1 MRRSLLSKPSRART
15 IARSCPATTLPI
27 SWCITTSLE
36 GGRKR
41 ALPLDKEHAVSVNLR
56 IPGPTPCP
64 DDVLQAMSRQMIN
77 HRGPEFAD
85 IIGRITESLQHLFDT
100 KNDVLTLTSA
110 GTGAIEAA
118 VVNTLSPGDRVL
130 CVSIGVFGDRFA
142 DIGATYGVD
151 VEKLAFEQGTAADP
165 QEVADA
171 LKKDSSFKAVMVT
184 HNETSTGVTND
195 LEAIANAI
203 RSVRPDIL
211 ILVDAISSL
220 GSVPLPIDA
229 WDLDVVF
236 TGSQKG
242 WMVPPGM
249 AMVSVSKRGWDAVEA
264 AKIPRY
270 YFDYKKAKS
279 YLEKG
284 QTPWTPAVSVYFAM
298 DVALGKLEAEGL
310 ANIHAR
316 HARIGQMT
324 RDGVKALGLKLL
336 ADERVAS
343 NTVTAVR
350 VPDGVDGAA
359 LNKMMRT
366 EYNTV
371 LAGGQG
377 PLTGKIFR
385 IGHLGLVSEGD
396 IQACLDALKLALP
409 RVGFS
414 PEKVAAR

>member
-1 MRRSLLSKPSRART
+1 MT
-15 IARSCPATTLPI
+15 
-27 SWCITTSLE
+27 
-36 GGRKR
+36 
-41 ALPLDKEHAVSVNLR
+41 VNLR

-77 HRGPEFAD
+77 HRGPEFAG
-85 IIGRITESLQHLFDT
+85 IMERITSGLQTMFET

-110 GTGAIEAA
+110 GTGALEAA
-118 VVNTLSPGDRVL
+118 VVNTLSPGDRALV
-130 CVSIGVFGDRFA
+130 VSIGVFGDRFA
-142 DIGATYGVD
+142 DIATTYGVD
-151 VEKLAFEQGTAADP
+151 VQKLSFDLGTAANPD
-165 QEVADA
+165 EVAEA
-171 LKKDSSFKAVMVT
+171 LRKDPSFKAVMVT

-203 RSVRPDIL
+203 RGVRPDIL

-249 AMVSVSKRGWDAVEA
+249 AMVAVSKRAWAAANEA
-264 AKIPRY
+264 RIPRY
-270 YFDYKKAKS
+270 YFDYKKAKG

-298 DVALGKLEAEGL
+298 DVAIKKLLDEGL
-310 ANIHAR
+310 ANIHTR
-316 HARIGQMT
+316 HARLGKFT
-324 RDGVKALGLKLL
+324 RDGVRALGLKLL
-336 ADERVAS
+336 ADESVAS
-343 NTVTAVR
+343 NTVTSVW
-350 VPDGVDGAA
+350 VPDGVDGPA

-377 PLTGKIFR
+377 SLTGKIFR
-385 IGHLGLVSEGD
+385 IGHLGLVTEAD
-396 IQACLDALKLALP
+396 LQACLDALKLALP
-409 RVGFS
+409 RVGFGA
-414 PEKVAAR
+414 PVAAAR

>member
-1 MRRSLLSKPSRART
+1 
-15 IARSCPATTLPI
+15 
-27 SWCITTSLE
+27 
-36 GGRKR
+36 
-41 ALPLDKEHAVSVNLR
+41 
-56 IPGPTPCP
+56 
-64 DDVLQAMSRQMIN
+64 MSRQMIN
-77 HRGPEFAD
+77 HRGPEFAE
-85 IIGRITESLQHLFDT
+85 IIARITEGLQVLFQT
-100 KNDVLTLTSA
+100 RNDVLTLTSA

-118 VVNTLSPGDRVL
+118 VVNTLSPGDRAL

-151 VEKLAFEQGTAADP
+151 VQKLSFQQGTAADP
-165 QEVADA
+165 EQVAEA
-171 LKKDSSFKAVMVT
+171 LRKDGSYKAIMLT

-195 LEAIANAI
+195 LGALAKAI
-203 RSVRPDIL
+203 RDARPDIL

-220 GSVPLPIDA
+220 GSVPLPIDR

-249 AMVSVSKRGWDAVEA
+249 AMVSVSKRAWDAIEQA
-264 AKIPRY
+264 RIPRY
-270 YFDYKKAKS
+270 YFDYKKAKN

-298 DVALGKLEAEGL
+298 DVALKSLLAEGL
-310 ANIHAR
+310 EQIHAR
-316 HARIGQMT
+316 HAHLGQFT

-343 NTVTAVR
+343 NTVTAVV
-350 VPDGVDGAA
+350 VPDGVEGAA

-377 PLTGKIFR
+377 ELTGKIFR
-385 IGHLGLVSEGD
+385 IGHLGLVTEAD
-396 IQACLDALKLALP
+396 IQSCLDALKQALP

-414 PEKVAAR
+414 PVAATA

>member
-1 MRRSLLSKPSRART
+1 M
-15 IARSCPATTLPI
+15 
-27 SWCITTSLE
+27 
-36 GGRKR
+36 
-41 ALPLDKEHAVSVNLR
+41 SVNLR

-85 IIGRITESLQHLFDT
+85 LIARITEALKRLFVT
-100 KNDVLTLTSA
+100 EHDVLTLTAA
-110 GTGAIEAA
+110 GTGALEAA
-118 VVNTLSPGDRVL
+118 VVNTLSPGDRAL

-142 DIGATYGVD
+142 DIGKTYGVD
-151 VEKLAFEQGTAADP
+151 VEKLSYEMGSAADP
-165 QEVADA
+165 DAVADA
-171 LKKDSSFKAVMVT
+171 LRKDASFKAVMVT
-184 HNETSTGVTND
+184 HNETSSGVTND
-195 LEAIANAI
+195 LEAIARAI
-203 RSVRPDIL
+203 RGVRPDIL

-249 AMVSVSKRGWDAVEA
+249 AMVSVSPRGWAACET

-279 YLEKG
+279 YLDKG
-284 QTPWTPAVSVYFAM
+284 QTPWTPAVSVYYAM

-316 HARIGQMT
+316 HARIGRLT
-324 RDGVKALGLKLL
+324 RDGVQALGLRLL

-350 VPDGVDGAA
+350 VPEAVDQPA
-359 LNKMMRT
+359 LSKMLRT
-366 EYNTV
+366 EYDTV
-371 LAGGQG
+371 IAGGQG
-377 PLTGKIFR
+377 ALTGKIIR
-385 IGHLGLVSEGD
+385 IGHLGLVSEAD
-396 IQACLDALKLALP
+396 IRACLDALRLALP
-409 RVGFS
+409 RLGFA
-414 PEKVAAR
+414 PTGAAAARA

>member
-1 MRRSLLSKPSRART
+1 M
-15 IARSCPATTLPI
+15 
-27 SWCITTSLE
+27 
-36 GGRKR
+36 
-41 ALPLDKEHAVSVNLR
+41 SVNLR

-77 HRGPEFAD
+77 HRGPEFAAL
-85 IIGRITESLQHLFDT
+85 IERITASLKRFFVTQH
-100 KNDVLTLTSA
+100 DVLTLTSA

-118 VVNTLSPGDRVL
+118 VVNTLSPGDRAL

-142 DIGATYGVD
+142 DIAQTYGVD
-151 VEKLAFEQGTAADP
+151 VEKLSFEQGTAADP
-165 QEVADA
+165 ERVAEA
-171 LKKDSSFKAVMVT
+171 LRRESSYAAVMVT

-195 LEAIANAI
+195 LGAIARAI
-203 RSVRPDIL
+203 REVRPDIV

-220 GSVPLPIDA
+220 GSVPLPVDE

-249 AMVSVSKRGWDAVEA
+249 AMVSVSPRGWAAVEKA
-264 AKIPRY
+264 RIPRY

-298 DVALGKLEAEGL
+298 DVALRKLEAEGL
-310 ANIHAR
+310 DAIHAR
-316 HARIGQMT
+316 HAQLGQFT
-324 RDGVKALGLKLL
+324 RDGVKALGLQILP
-336 ADERVAS
+336 ADERYAS

-350 VPDGVDGAA
+350 VPDGVDGSV
-359 LNKMMRT
+359 LNKLMRT

-377 PLTGKIFR
+377 ALTGKIFR
-385 IGHLGLVSEGD
+385 IGHMGLVEQTD
-396 IQACLDALKLALP
+396 LQACIDALKVALP
-409 RVGFS
+409 RVGFQ
-414 PEKVAAR
+414 PVAAVR

>member
-1 MRRSLLSKPSRART
+1 M
-15 IARSCPATTLPI
+15 
-27 SWCITTSLE
+27 
-36 GGRKR
+36 
-41 ALPLDKEHAVSVNLR
+41 SVNLR

-77 HRGPEFAD
+77 HRGPEFAE
-85 IIGRITESLQHLFDT
+85 IIERITASLQHLFET

-118 VVNTLSPGDRVL
+118 VVNTLSPGDRGLV
-130 CVSIGVFGDRFA
+130 VSIGVFGDRFA
-142 DIGATYGVD
+142 DIARTYGVD
-151 VEKLAFEQGTAADP
+151 VEKLSFEEGTAADP
-165 QEVADA
+165 QAVADA
-171 LKKDSSFKAVMVT
+171 LKKDASYKAVMVT

-195 LEAIANAI
+195 LEAIAKVI
-203 RSVRPDIL
+203 RTARPEIL

-249 AMVSVSKRGWDAVEA
+249 AMVSVSRRAWDAIETA
-264 AKIPRY
+264 TIPRY

-279 YLEKG
+279 YLEKS
-284 QTPWTPAVSVYFAM
+284 QTPWTPAISVYFAM
-298 DVALGKLEAEGL
+298 DVALRKLEAEGL
-310 ANIHAR
+310 SAIHAR
-316 HARIGQMT
+316 HEKLGRFT
-324 RDGVKALGLKLL
+324 RENVKALGLKLL

-350 VPDGVDGAA
+350 VPDGIDGSA
-359 LNKMMRT
+359 LTKMMRT

-385 IGHLGLVSEGD
+385 IGHLGLVSEAD
-396 IQACLDALKLALP
+396 LRACFDALKLALP

-414 PEKVAAR
+414 PSGVGATA

>member
-1 MRRSLLSKPSRART
+1 
-15 IARSCPATTLPI
+15 
-27 SWCITTSLE
+27 
-36 GGRKR
+36 
-41 ALPLDKEHAVSVNLR
+41 
-56 IPGPTPCP
+56 
-64 DDVLQAMSRQMIN
+64 MSRQMIN
-77 HRGPEFAD
+77 HRGPEFRE
-85 IIGRITESLQHLFDT
+85 ILGRITSGLQEMFET

-110 GTGAIEAA
+110 GTGALESA

-142 DIGATYGVD
+142 DIGTTYGAS
-151 VEKLAFEQGTAADP
+151 VEKLSFPQGTAADP
-165 QEVADA
+165 AAVADA
-171 LKKDSSFKAVMVT
+171 LKKDASFKAVMVT

-195 LEAIANAI
+195 LGAIAKAI
-203 RSVRPDIL
+203 RGVRPDIL

-249 AMVSVSKRGWDAVEA
+249 AMVAVGKRAWA
-264 AKIPRY
+264 AAETARIPRY

-284 QTPWTPAVSVYFAM
+284 ETPWTPAVSVYFAM
-298 DVALGKLEAEGL
+298 DVALVKLRAEGL

-316 HARIGQMT
+316 HAKLGQFT
-324 RDGVKALGLKLL
+324 RDGVKAMGLKLL
-336 ADERVAS
+336 ADESVAS
-343 NTVTAVR
+343 NTVTAVM
-350 VPDGVDGAA
+350 VPEGVDGPE
-359 LNKMMRT
+359 LNKLMRT

-371 LAGGQG
+371 MAGGQG

-385 IGHLGLVSEGD
+385 IGHLGLVTQAD
-396 IQACLDALKLALP
+396 LQACLDALKLALP
-409 RVGFS
+409 RVGFT
-414 PEKVAAR
+414 PTAAAAR

>member
-1 MRRSLLSKPSRART
+1 
-15 IARSCPATTLPI
+15 
-27 SWCITTSLE
+27 
-36 GGRKR
+36 
-41 ALPLDKEHAVSVNLR
+41 VSVNLR

-64 DDVLQAMSRQMIN
+64 DDVLEAMSRQMIN
-77 HRGPEFAD
+77 HRGPEFAE
-85 IIGRITESLQHLFDT
+85 IVTRITASLQHLFET
-100 KNDVLTLTSA
+100 RNDVLTLTSA

-118 VVNTLSPGDRVL
+118 VVNTLSPGDRAL

-142 DIGATYGVD
+142 DIARTYGAD
-151 VEKLAFEQGTAADP
+151 VTMLSFDQGTAADP
-165 QEVADA
+165 ARVAEALRADA
-171 LKKDSSFKAVMVT
+171 SFKAVMVT

-195 LEAIANAI
+195 LGAIAKAI
-203 RSVRPDIL
+203 RGVRPDIL

-249 AMVSVSKRGWDAVEA
+249 AMVSVSKRAWDAVEQA
-264 AKIPRY
+264 RIPRY

-298 DVALGKLEAEGL
+298 DVALKKLEAEGL

-316 HARIGQMT
+316 HARLGQFT
-324 RDGVKALGLKLL
+324 RDGVKALGLRLL

-343 NTVTAVR
+343 NTVTAVV
-350 VPDGVDGAA
+350 VPEGVDGAA

-377 PLTGKIFR
+377 ALTGKIFR
-385 IGHLGLVSEGD
+385 IGHLGLVSEQD
-396 IQACLDALKLALP
+396 LRDCLDALKQALP
-409 RVGFS
+409 RVGFAS
-414 PEKVAAR
+414 PAVAAR

>member
-1 MRRSLLSKPSRART
+1 VTAARPSEEESST
-15 IARSCPATTLPI
+15 
-27 SWCITTSLE
+27 
-36 GGRKR
+36 
-41 ALPLDKEHAVSVNLR
+41 VSVNLR

-64 DDVLQAMSRQMIN
+64 DDVLEAMSRQMIN

-85 IIGRITESLQHLFDT
+85 LINRITKSLQAFFET
-100 KNDVLTLTSA
+100 KNDVLTLTCA
-110 GTGAIEAA
+110 GTGAMESA
-118 VVNTLSPGDRVL
+118 VVNSLSPGDRAL

-142 DIGATYGVD
+142 DIAKTYGVEVD
-151 VEKLAFEQGTAADP
+151 KVSFELGTAADP
-165 QEVADA
+165 DRIVEA
-171 LKKDSSFKAVMVT
+171 LKKDASYKAVMVT

-195 LEAIANAI
+195 LGAIAKAV
-203 RSVRPDIL
+203 RGARPDIL

-220 GSVPLPIDA
+220 GSLPLPVDA
-229 WDLDVVF
+229 WDLDVVL

-249 AMVSVSKRGWDAVEA
+249 AMVSVSERGWKAADAA
-264 AKIPRY
+264 RIPRY

-298 DVALGKLEAEGL
+298 DVALKKLEAEGL

-316 HARIGQMT
+316 HQRLGQFT
-324 RDGVKALGLKLL
+324 RDGVKALGLELL
-336 ADERVAS
+336 VKDERFAS
-343 NTVTAVR
+343 NTVTSVV
-350 VPDGVDGAA
+350 VPEGVEQPA
-359 LNKMMRT
+359 LSKMMRT

-377 PLTGKIFR
+377 ELTGKIIR
-385 IGHLGLVSEGD
+385 IGHLGLVTQED
-396 IQACLDALKLALP
+396 LQACFDALKEALP

-414 PEKVAAR
+414 SPVVAAR

>member
-1 MRRSLLSKPSRART
+1 M
-15 IARSCPATTLPI
+15 
-27 SWCITTSLE
+27 
-36 GGRKR
+36 
-41 ALPLDKEHAVSVNLR
+41 SVNLR

-77 HRGPEFAD
+77 HRGPEFVE
-85 IIGRITESLQHLFDT
+85 IIARITDGLKTLFET

-110 GTGAIEAA
+110 GTGAMESA
-118 VVNTLSPGDRVL
+118 VVNTLSPGDRALV
-130 CVSIGVFGDRFA
+130 VSIGVFGNRFA
-142 DIGATYGVD
+142 DICRTYGVD
-151 VEKLAFEQGTAADP
+151 VDTVDFEQGTAADP
-165 QEVADA
+165 ERVAEALKADA
-171 LKKDSSFKAVMVT
+171 SYKAVLVT

-195 LEAIANAI
+195 LGAIAKAI
-203 RSVRPDIL
+203 RGVRPEIL
-211 ILVDAISSL
+211 ILADAISSL
-220 GSVPLPIDA
+220 GSLPLPVDA
-229 WDLDVVF
+229 WDLDVVL

-249 AMVSVSKRGWDAVEA
+249 AMVSVSKRAWEAVA
-264 AKIPRY
+264 TAKIPRY
-270 YFDYKKAKS
+270 YFDYTKAKS
-279 YLEKG
+279 FLEKG

-298 DVALGKLEAEGL
+298 DVALRTLLAEGL
-310 ANIHAR
+310 PRIHAR

-350 VPDGVDGAA
+350 VPEGVDGTA
-359 LNKMMRT
+359 LNKLMRT

-385 IGHLGLVSEGD
+385 IGHLGLVTEAD
-396 IQACLDALKLALP
+396 IRACLDALTLALP
-409 RVGFS
+409 RVGFA
-414 PEKVAAR
+414 PVAA

>member
-1 MRRSLLSKPSRART
+1 
-15 IARSCPATTLPI
+15 
-27 SWCITTSLE
+27 
-36 GGRKR
+36 
-41 ALPLDKEHAVSVNLR
+41 
-56 IPGPTPCP
+56 
-64 DDVLQAMSRQMIN
+64 MSRQMIN

-85 IIGRITESLQHLFDT
+85 IIGRITARLQKLFET
-100 KNDVLTLTSA
+100 KNDVLTMTSA

-118 VVNTLSPGDRVL
+118 VVNTLSPGDRAL
-130 CVSIGVFGDRFA
+130 GVSIGVFGERFA
-142 DIGATYGVD
+142 DIATTYGVD
-151 VEKLAFEQGTAADP
+151 VEKLSFEMGSAADP
-165 QEVADA
+165 AVVAEA
-171 LKKDSSFKAVMVT
+171 LKKDPSFKAVFVT

-195 LEAIANAI
+195 LGAIAKAI
-203 RSVRPDIL
+203 RGVRPDVL

-249 AMVSVSKRGWDAVEA
+249 AMAAVSQRAWDAVEKA
-264 AKIPRY
+264 RIPRY
-270 YFDYKKAKS
+270 YFDFKKTKS

-298 DVALGKLEAEGL
+298 DVALKKLEDEGL

-316 HARIGQMT
+316 HAKLGQFT
-324 RDGVKALGLKLL
+324 RDNAKALGLKLL

-343 NTVTAVR
+343 NTVTAVC

-359 LNKMMRT
+359 LNKLMRT

-377 PLTGKIFR
+377 TLTGKIFR
-385 IGHLGLVSEGD
+385 IGHLGYATQADL
-396 IQACLDALKLALP
+396 QACFDALKLALP
-409 RVGFS
+409 RVGFT
-414 PEKVAAR
+414 PVAAAR

>member
-1 MRRSLLSKPSRART
+1 
-15 IARSCPATTLPI
+15 
-27 SWCITTSLE
+27 
-36 GGRKR
+36 
-41 ALPLDKEHAVSVNLR
+41 VSVNLR

-85 IIGRITESLQHLFDT
+85 IIGRITASLQRLFET

-110 GTGAIEAA
+110 GTGAIESA
-118 VVNTLSPGDRVL
+118 VVNTLSPGDRAL
-130 CVSIGVFGDRFA
+130 GVSIGVFGDRFA
-142 DIGATYGVD
+142 DIARTYGVD
-151 VEKLAFEQGTAADP
+151 VDVVAFEQGTAADP
-165 QEVADA
+165 ARVAEALRKDA
-171 LKKDSSFKAVMVT
+171 SYKAVLLT
-184 HNETSTGVTND
+184 HNETSTAVTND
-195 LEAIANAI
+195 LEALAKAI
-203 RSVRPDIL
+203 RAQRPDIL

-220 GSVPLPIDA
+220 GSIPLPIDA

-249 AMVSVSKRGWDAVEA
+249 AMVSVSERAWKA
-264 AKIPRY
+264 ADQACIPRY

-298 DVALGKLEAEGL
+298 DVALKKLEAEGL

-316 HARIGQMT
+316 HAKLGQYT
-324 RDGVKALGLKLL
+324 RDNVKALGLKLL
-336 ADERVAS
+336 AADERYAS
-343 NTVTAVR
+343 NTVTAVV
-350 VPDGVDGAA
+350 VPEGVDGAA

-377 PLTGKIFR
+377 ALTGKIFR
-385 IGHLGLVSEGD
+385 IGHLGYVTEDDLR
-396 IQACLDALKLALP
+396 ACFDALRQALP
-409 RVGFS
+409 RVGFA
-414 PEKVAAR
+414 PAVAAR

>member
-1 MRRSLLSKPSRART
+1 
-15 IARSCPATTLPI
+15 
-27 SWCITTSLE
+27 
-36 GGRKR
+36 
-41 ALPLDKEHAVSVNLR
+41 VSVNLR

-77 HRGPEFAD
+77 HRGPEFAE
-85 IIGRITESLQHLFDT
+85 IIGRITASLQRLFET

-110 GTGAIEAA
+110 GTGAIESA
-118 VVNTLSPGDRVL
+118 VVNTLSPGDRAL

-142 DIGATYGVD
+142 DIARTYGVD
-151 VEKLAFEQGTAADP
+151 VEKMSSALGMAAEP
-165 QEVADA
+165 EAIAAA
-171 LKKDSSFKAVMVT
+171 LKKDASFKAVMVT

-195 LEAIANAI
+195 LEAIAKAV
-203 RSVRPDIL
+203 RGVRPDIL

-249 AMVSVSKRGWDAVEA
+249 AMVSVSGRAWDAVGRA
-264 AKIPRY
+264 RIPRY

-298 DVALGKLEAEGL
+298 DVALRRLEAEGL

-316 HARIGQMT
+316 HARLGQFT
-324 RDGVKALGLKLL
+324 RDGVKALGLQLL
-336 ADERVAS
+336 ADERYAS

-350 VPDGVDGAA
+350 VPDGVDGGA
-359 LNKMMRT
+359 LTRLLRT

-377 PLTGKIFR
+377 ELTGKIFR
-385 IGHLGLVSEGD
+385 IGHLGLVTEAD
-396 IQACLDALKLALP
+396 LRACLDALKLALP

-414 PEKVAAR
+414 PVAATR

>member
-1 MRRSLLSKPSRART
+1 M
-15 IARSCPATTLPI
+15 
-27 SWCITTSLE
+27 
-36 GGRKR
+36 
-41 ALPLDKEHAVSVNLR
+41 SVNLR

-85 IIGRITESLQHLFDT
+85 IMGRITTALQKMFET
-100 KNDVLTLTSA
+100 ENDVLTLTSA

-118 VVNTLSPGDRVL
+118 VVNTLSPGDRAL

-142 DIGATYGVD
+142 DIGKTYGVD
-151 VEKLAFEQGTAADP
+151 VEKLSFPQGTAADAAA
-165 QEVADA
+165 VADA
-171 LKKDSSFKAVMVT
+171 LKRDGSFKAVMVT

-195 LEAIANAI
+195 LAAIAAAI
-203 RSVRPDIL
+203 RGVRPDIL

-249 AMVSVSKRGWDAVEA
+249 AMVSVSKRAWDAVGKA
-264 AKIPRY
+264 RIPRY

-298 DVALGKLEAEGL
+298 DVALRKLEAEGL
-310 ANIHAR
+310 ASIHAR
-316 HARIGQMT
+316 HARLGQFT
-324 RDGVKALGLKLL
+324 RDNVKSLGLKLL

-343 NTVTAVR
+343 NTVTAVV
-350 VPDGVDGAA
+350 VPDGVDGGA

-377 PLTGKIFR
+377 ELTGKIFR
-385 IGHLGLVSEGD
+385 IGHLGLVTQED
-396 IQACLDALKLALP
+396 LQACFDALRLALP
-409 RVGFS
+409 RVGFA
-414 PEKVAAR
+414 PAGAAAR

>member
-1 MRRSLLSKPSRART
+1 
-15 IARSCPATTLPI
+15 
-27 SWCITTSLE
+27 
-36 GGRKR
+36 
-41 ALPLDKEHAVSVNLR
+41 
-56 IPGPTPCP
+56 
-64 DDVLQAMSRQMIN
+64 MSRQMIN
-77 HRGPEFAD
+77 HRGPEFAE
-85 IIGRITESLQHLFDT
+85 IIGRITASLQKLFET

-118 VVNTLSPGDRVL
+118 VVNTLSPGDRAL

-142 DIGATYGVD
+142 DIAATYGVE
-151 VEKLAFEQGTAADP
+151 VEKLSFEQGSAADP
-165 QEVADA
+165 AQVADA
-171 LKKDSSFKAVMVT
+171 LRRDPSFKAIMVT

-195 LEAIANAI
+195 LGAIAAAI
-203 RSVRPDIL
+203 REARPDIVT
-211 ILVDAISSL
+211 LVDAISSL

-249 AMVSVSKRGWDAVEA
+249 AMVSVSERAWRAVEQA
-264 AKIPRY
+264 RIPRY

-298 DVALGKLEAEGL
+298 DVALRKLEAEGL
-310 ANIHAR
+310 QNIHAR
-316 HARIGQMT
+316 HARLGQFT
-324 RDGVKALGLKLL
+324 RDNVKALGLELL

-343 NTVTAVR
+343 NTVTAVK
-350 VPDGVDGAA
+350 VPEGVDGGA

-377 PLTGKIFR
+377 ALTGKIFR
-385 IGHLGLVSEGD
+385 IGHLGLVSED
-396 IQACLDALKLALP
+396 DLRACFDALKQALP

-414 PEKVAAR
+414 GVAAARA

>member
-1 MRRSLLSKPSRART
+1 
-15 IARSCPATTLPI
+15 
-27 SWCITTSLE
+27 
-36 GGRKR
+36 
-41 ALPLDKEHAVSVNLR
+41 
-56 IPGPTPCP
+56 
-64 DDVLQAMSRQMIN
+64 MSGQMIN
-77 HRGPEFAD
+77 HRGPEFAE
-85 IIGRITESLQHLFDT
+85 IIARITASLQKFFET

-118 VVNTLSPGDRVL
+118 VVNTLSPGDRAL

-142 DIGATYGVD
+142 DIGKTYGVD
-151 VEKLAFEQGTAADP
+151 VEKLSFEQGTAADP
-165 QEVADA
+165 DRVAEA
-171 LKKDSSFKAVMVT
+171 LRRDSSFKAVMVT

-195 LEAIANAI
+195 LEAIAKAI
-203 RSVRPDIL
+203 RGARPDIL

-249 AMVSVSKRGWDAVEA
+249 AMVSVSKRGWDAAESA
-264 AKIPRY
+264 RIPRY

-279 YLEKG
+279 YLDKG

-298 DVALGKLEAEGL
+298 DVALKKLEAEGL
-310 ANIHAR
+310 SAIHAR
-316 HARIGQMT
+316 HARLGQFT
-324 RDGVKALGLKLL
+324 RDNVKALGLKLL
-336 ADERVAS
+336 ADERHAS

-350 VPDGVDGAA
+350 VPEGVDGSA
-359 LNKMMRT
+359 LTKLMRT

-377 PLTGKIFR
+377 ELTGKIFR
-385 IGHLGLVSEGD
+385 IGHLGLVTED
-396 IQACLDALKLALP
+396 DLRACFDALKQALP
-409 RVGFS
+409 RVGFA
-414 PEKVAAR
+414 PAVAAR

>member
-1 MRRSLLSKPSRART
+1 
-15 IARSCPATTLPI
+15 
-27 SWCITTSLE
+27 
-36 GGRKR
+36 
-41 ALPLDKEHAVSVNLR
+41 
-56 IPGPTPCP
+56 
-64 DDVLQAMSRQMIN
+64 MSRQMIN
-77 HRGPEFAD
+77 HRGPEFAE
-85 IIGRITESLQHLFDT
+85 IIGRITAALQKMFET

-118 VVNTLSPGDRVL
+118 VVNTFSPGDRAL

-142 DIGATYGVD
+142 DIAKTYGVD
-151 VEKLAFEQGTAADP
+151 VEKLSFQQGTAADP
-165 QEVADA
+165 AKVAEA
-171 LKKDSSFKAVMVT
+171 LKKDGSYKAVLVT

-195 LEAIANAI
+195 LGALAKAI
-203 RSVRPDIL
+203 REVRPDIL

-249 AMVSVSKRGWDAVEA
+249 AMVAVSKRAWDAVEKA
-264 AKIPRY
+264 RIPRY

-298 DVALGKLEAEGL
+298 DVALRKLEDEGL

-316 HARIGQMT
+316 HARLGQFT

-343 NTVTAVR
+343 NTVTAVL
-350 VPDGVDGAA
+350 VPEGVDGGA

-377 PLTGKIFR
+377 ELTGKIFR
-385 IGHLGLVSEGD
+385 IGHLGLVTQAD
-396 IQACLDALKLALP
+396 LQACLDALKLALP
-409 RVGFS
+409 RVGFT
-414 PEKVAAR
+414 PAGVAAR

>member
-1 MRRSLLSKPSRART
+1 M
-15 IARSCPATTLPI
+15 
-27 SWCITTSLE
+27 
-36 GGRKR
+36 
-41 ALPLDKEHAVSVNLR
+41 SVNLR

-64 DDVLQAMSRQMIN
+64 EDVLQAMSRQMIN
-77 HRGPEFAD
+77 HRGPEFAE
-85 IIGRITESLQHLFDT
+85 ILGRITSGLHTMFET

-142 DIGATYGVD
+142 DIATTYGVN
-151 VEKLAFEQGTAADP
+151 VEKLSFEQGTAADP
-165 QEVADA
+165 AKVAEG
-171 LKKDSSFKAVMVT
+171 LKKDPSFKAVLVT

-195 LEAIANAI
+195 LEAIARAI
-203 RSVRPDIL
+203 RGVRPDIL

-220 GSVPLPIDA
+220 GSVPLPIDK

-249 AMVSVSKRGWDAVEA
+249 AMVAVSKRAWEAVEKA
-264 AKIPRY
+264 RIPRY

-284 QTPWTPAVSVYFAM
+284 QTPWTPAESVYFAM
-298 DVALGKLEAEGL
+298 DVAMRKLLAEGL
-310 ANIHAR
+310 QNIHAR
-316 HARIGQMT
+316 HARLGQFT

-343 NTVTAVR
+343 NTVTAVV
-350 VPDGVDGAA
+350 VPEGVDGGA

-385 IGHLGLVSEGD
+385 VGHLGLVSEAD
-396 IQACLDALKLALP
+396 LQACLDALKLALP
-409 RVGFS
+409 RVGFT
-414 PEKVAAR
+414 PVAAAR

>member
-1 MRRSLLSKPSRART
+1 
-15 IARSCPATTLPI
+15 
-27 SWCITTSLE
+27 
-36 GGRKR
+36 
-41 ALPLDKEHAVSVNLR
+41 
-56 IPGPTPCP
+56 
-64 DDVLQAMSRQMIN
+64 MSRQMIN
-77 HRGPEFAD
+77 HRGPEFKE
-85 IIGRITESLQHLFDT
+85 IVQRITSGLQRAFET

-118 VVNTLSPGDRVL
+118 VVNTLSPGDRAL

-142 DIGATYGVD
+142 DIAKTYGVD
-151 VEKLAFEQGTAADP
+151 VEKLSYEQGTAADP
-165 QEVADA
+165 DQIAAA
-171 LKKDSSFKAVMVT
+171 LKDDASFKAVMVT

-195 LEAIANAI
+195 LGAIARAI
-203 RSVRPDIL
+203 RGVRPDIL

-229 WDLDVVF
+229 WNLDVVF

-249 AMVSVSKRGWDAVEA
+249 AMVAVSKRAWDAVET

-284 QTPWTPAVSVYFAM
+284 ETPWTPAISVYFAM
-298 DVALGKLEAEGL
+298 DVALKKLEAEGL

-316 HARIGQMT
+316 HARLGQFT

-343 NTVTAVR
+343 NTVTAVV
-350 VPDGVDGAA
+350 VPEGVAGPD

-377 PLTGKIFR
+377 ALTGKIFR
-385 IGHLGLVSEGD
+385 IGHLGMVTEADL
-396 IQACLDALKLALP
+396 QACFDALKLALP
-409 RVGFS
+409 RLGFS
-414 PEKVAAR
+414 PVAAAR

>member
-1 MRRSLLSKPSRART
+1 M
-15 IARSCPATTLPI
+15 
-27 SWCITTSLE
+27 
-36 GGRKR
+36 
-41 ALPLDKEHAVSVNLR
+41 SVNLR

-77 HRGPEFAD
+77 HRGPEFAE
-85 IIGRITESLQHLFDT
+85 IMGRITAGLKTMFET
-100 KNDVLTLTSA
+100 ENDVLTLTSA
-110 GTGAIEAA
+110 GTGALEAA
-118 VVNTLSPGDRVL
+118 VVNTLSPGDRAL

-142 DIGATYGVD
+142 DIGTTYGVN
-151 VEKLAFEQGTAADP
+151 VEKLSFAQGTAADP
-165 QEVADA
+165 QQIADA
-171 LKKDSSFKAVMVT
+171 LKKDASYKAVMVT

-195 LEAIANAI
+195 LEAIAKAI

-220 GSVPLPIDA
+220 GSIPLPIDA

-249 AMVSVSKRGWDAVEA
+249 AMVSVSKRAWAAVET

-270 YFDYKKAKS
+270 YFDYKKAKK
-279 YLEKG
+279 YLETG
-284 QTPWTPAVSVYFAM
+284 QTPWTPAISVYFAM
-298 DVALGKLEAEGL
+298 DVAMNKLLAEGL
-310 ANIHAR
+310 QNIHAR
-316 HARIGQMT
+316 HARLGQLT

-343 NTVTAVR
+343 NTVTAVV
-350 VPDGVDGAA
+350 VPDGVEGPA
-359 LNKMMRT
+359 LNKLMRT

-385 IGHLGLVSEGD
+385 IGHLGLVSQED
-396 IQACLDALKLALP
+396 LQACLDALKLALP
-409 RVGFS
+409 RVGFA
-414 PEKVAAR
+414 PVAAAR

>member
-1 MRRSLLSKPSRART
+1 
-15 IARSCPATTLPI
+15 
-27 SWCITTSLE
+27 
-36 GGRKR
+36 
-41 ALPLDKEHAVSVNLR
+41 
-56 IPGPTPCP
+56 
-64 DDVLQAMSRQMIN
+64 MSHQMIN

-85 IIGRITESLQHLFDT
+85 IIGRITTTLQKMFET
-100 KNDVLTLTSA
+100 KNDVLTMTSA

-118 VVNTLSPGDRVL
+118 VVNTLSPGDRAL

-142 DIGATYGVD
+142 DIATTYGVD
-151 VEKLAFEQGTAADP
+151 VEKLSFEQGTAADP
-165 QEVADA
+165 AAVADA
-171 LKKDSSFKAVMVT
+171 LKKDASFKAVFVT

-195 LEAIANAI
+195 LGAIAKAI
-203 RSVRPDIL
+203 RGVRSDVL
-211 ILVDAISSL
+211 VLVDAISSL
-220 GSVPLPIDA
+220 GSVPLPIDG

-249 AMVSVSKRGWDAVEA
+249 AMAAVSQRAWDAIESA
-264 AKIPRY
+264 RIPRY
-270 YFDYKKAKS
+270 YFDFKKAKS

-298 DVALGKLEAEGL
+298 DFALKKLLAEGL
-310 ANIHAR
+310 KNIQAR
-316 HARIGQMT
+316 HARLGKFT
-324 RDGVKALGLKLL
+324 REGVKALGLKLL

-343 NTVTAVR
+343 NTVTAVV
-350 VPDGVDGAA
+350 VPEGVDGAA

-385 IGHLGLVSEGD
+385 IGHLGYCEEAD

-409 RVGFS
+409 RVGFT
-414 PEKVAAR
+414 PVGAAVR

>member
-1 MRRSLLSKPSRART
+1 VHNQSART
-15 IARSCPATTLPI
+15 DRDP
-27 SWCITTSLE
+27 LE
-36 GGRKR
+36 KE
-41 ALPLDKEHAVSVNLR
+41 PLMPVNLR

-77 HRGPEFAD
+77 HRGPEFKEMLE
-85 IIGRITESLQHLFDT
+85 RITGSLQRLFET

-110 GTGAIEAA
+110 GTGAIESA

-142 DIGATYGVD
+142 DIASTYGAD
-151 VEKLAFEQGTAADP
+151 VKKLSFEQGTAADP
-165 QEVADA
+165 DEVAAALNADA
-171 LKKDSSFKAVMVT
+171 SFKAVTVT

-195 LEAIANAI
+195 LGAIAKAI
-203 RSVRPDIL
+203 RGVRPDIL

-249 AMVSVSKRGWDAVEA
+249 SMVAVSKRAWA
-264 AKIPRY
+264 AAESAKTPRY
-270 YFDYKKAKS
+270 YFDFKKAKS

-284 QTPWTPAVSVYFAM
+284 ETPWTPAVSVYFAM
-298 DVALGKLEAEGL
+298 DVALKKLEAEGL
-310 ANIHAR
+310 AAIHER
-316 HARIGQMT
+316 HARLGQFT

-343 NTVTAVR
+343 NTVTAVV
-350 VPDGVDGAA
+350 VPDGVEGPA

-377 PLTGKIFR
+377 ALTGKIFR
-385 IGHLGLVSEGD
+385 IGHLGLVTQED
-396 IQACLDALKLALP
+396 LQACLDALKLALP
-409 RVGFS
+409 RLGFS
-414 PEKVAAR
+414 PSGVAAHA

>member
-1 MRRSLLSKPSRART
+1 MSA
-15 IARSCPATTLPI
+15 
-27 SWCITTSLE
+27 
-36 GGRKR
+36 
-41 ALPLDKEHAVSVNLR
+41 NLR

-77 HRGPEFAD
+77 HRGPEFAE
-85 IIGRITESLQHLFDT
+85 IIARITTALQTMFET

-118 VVNTLSPGDRVL
+118 VVNTLSPGDKALV
-130 CVSIGVFGDRFA
+130 VSIGVFGDRFA
-142 DIGATYGVD
+142 DIAKTYGVD
-151 VEKLAFEQGTAADP
+151 VTKLSFPMGTAADP
-165 QEVADA
+165 AAVADA
-171 LKKDSSFKAVMVT
+171 LKKDASFKAVMVT

-195 LEAIANAI
+195 LEAIAKAI
-203 RSVRPDIL
+203 RGVRPDIL

-249 AMVSVSKRGWDAVEA
+249 AMVSVSKRAWDAVA
-264 AKIPRY
+264 TGKNPRY
-270 YFDYKKAKS
+270 YFDYTKAKS

-298 DVALGKLEAEGL
+298 DVAMKKLLAEGL
-310 ANIHAR
+310 QNIHTR
-316 HARIGQMT
+316 HARLGQFT
-324 RDGVKALGLKLL
+324 RDNAKALGLTLL

-350 VPDGVDGAA
+350 VPDGVDGPA

-366 EYNTV
+366 EYNTI
-371 LAGGQG
+371 LGGGQG
-377 PLTGKIFR
+377 ELTGKIFR
-385 IGHLGLVSEGD
+385 IGHLGWVNEADLT
-396 IQACLDALKLALP
+396 ACFDALKQALP

-414 PEKVAAR
+414 PSGVAAHA

>member
-1 MRRSLLSKPSRART
+1 MT
-15 IARSCPATTLPI
+15 
-27 SWCITTSLE
+27 
-36 GGRKR
+36 
-41 ALPLDKEHAVSVNLR
+41 VNLR

-77 HRGPEFAD
+77 HRGPEFAE
-85 IIGRITESLQHLFDT
+85 IMGRITSGLQTMFVT

-110 GTGAIEAA
+110 GTGALEAA
-118 VVNTLSPGDRVL
+118 VVNTLSPGDRAL

-142 DIGATYGVD
+142 DIGTTYGVD
-151 VEKLAFEQGTAADP
+151 VQKLSYDLGTAANPD
-165 QEVADA
+165 EIAEALRKDA
-171 LKKDSSFKAVMVT
+171 SFKAVMVT

-195 LEAIANAI
+195 LGAIAKAI
-203 RSVRPDIL
+203 RGVRPDIL

-220 GSVPLPIDA
+220 GSVPLPIDE

-249 AMVSVSKRGWDAVEA
+249 AMVSVGKRAWEA
-264 AKIPRY
+264 AEQARIPRY

-284 QTPWTPAVSVYFAM
+284 QTPWTPAISVYFAM
-298 DVALGKLEAEGL
+298 DVAMKRLLAEGL
-310 ANIHAR
+310 SNIHAR
-316 HARIGQMT
+316 HARLGKFT

-336 ADERVAS
+336 ADESVAS
-343 NTVTAVR
+343 NTVTSVW
-350 VPDGVDGAA
+350 VPEGVDGPA

-377 PLTGKIFR
+377 SLTGKIFR
-385 IGHLGLVSEGD
+385 IGHLGLVTEAD
-396 IQACLDALKLALP
+396 LEACLDALKLALP
-409 RVGFS
+409 RVGFA
-414 PEKVAAR
+414 PPAMAAR

>member
-1 MRRSLLSKPSRART
+1 MHNLPS
-15 IARSCPATTLPI
+15 IGLTL
-27 SWCITTSLE
+27 E
-36 GGRKR
+36 
-41 ALPLDKEHAVSVNLR
+41 KEPPVSVNLR

-85 IIGRITESLQHLFDT
+85 IIGRITEGLKRLFET
-100 KNDVLTLTSA
+100 QNDVLTLTSA
-110 GTGAIEAA
+110 GTGAIESA
-118 VVNTLSPGDRVL
+118 VVNTLSPGDRAL
-130 CVSIGVFGDRFA
+130 AISIGVFGDRFA
-142 DIGATYGVD
+142 DIAQTYGVS
-151 VEKLAFEQGTAADP
+151 VEKISFEMGTEADP
-165 QEVADA
+165 QQVTAA
-171 LKKDSSFKAVMVT
+171 LKRDASFKAVLVT

-195 LEAIANAI
+195 LAAIARAV
-203 RSVRPDIL
+203 RELRPDIL

-220 GSVPLPIDA
+220 GSVPLPIDE

-242 WMVPPGM
+242 WMVPPGIS
-249 AMVSVSKRGWDAVEA
+249 MVAVSKRAWAAVED

-270 YFDYKKAKS
+270 YFDYAKAKS
-279 YLEKG
+279 YLGKG

-298 DVALGKLEAEGL
+298 DVALRKLEAEGL

-316 HARIGQMT
+316 HARIGQFT
-324 RDGVKALGLKLL
+324 RDGVRALGLQLL

-350 VPDGVDGAA
+350 LRDTVDGAA
-359 LNKMMRT
+359 LTKLLRT
-366 EYNTV
+366 EYSTV
-371 LAGGQG
+371 VGGGQG
-377 PLTGKIFR
+377 PLIGKIIR
-385 IGHLGLVSEGD
+385 IGHLGFVSEAD

-414 PEKVAAR
+414 PSGVGATAG

>member
-1 MRRSLLSKPSRART
+1 M
-15 IARSCPATTLPI
+15 
-27 SWCITTSLE
+27 
-36 GGRKR
+36 
-41 ALPLDKEHAVSVNLR
+41 SVNLR

-77 HRGPEFAD
+77 HRGPEFQE
-85 IIGRITESLQHLFDT
+85 IITRITAGLQSMFET

-110 GTGAIEAA
+110 GTGALEAA
-118 VVNTLSPGDRVL
+118 VVNTLSPGDRAL

-142 DIGATYGVD
+142 DIGKTYGVD
-151 VEKLAFEQGTAADP
+151 VEKISFPMGTAADP
-165 QEVADA
+165 AAVADA

-195 LEAIANAI
+195 LGAIAKAI
-203 RSVRPDIL
+203 RGVRPDIL

-249 AMVSVSKRGWDAVEA
+249 AMVAVSQRAWDATKA

-270 YFDYKKAKS
+270 YFDYGKAKS

-298 DVALGKLEAEGL
+298 DVALKKLQAEGL
-310 ANIHAR
+310 SNIHER
-316 HARIGQMT
+316 HARLGQVT
-324 RDGVKALGLKLL
+324 RDGVKALGLQLL

-350 VPDGVDGAA
+350 VPDGVDGGA

-377 PLTGKIFR
+377 ELTGKIFR
-385 IGHLGLVSEGD
+385 IGHLGLVTEAD

-409 RVGFS
+409 RAGFS
-414 PEKVAAR
+414 PSGVGASAR

>member
-1 MRRSLLSKPSRART
+1 
-15 IARSCPATTLPI
+15 
-27 SWCITTSLE
+27 
-36 GGRKR
+36 
-41 ALPLDKEHAVSVNLR
+41 VSVNLR

-77 HRGPEFAD
+77 HRGPEFAE
-85 IIGRITESLQHLFDT
+85 IIGRITGSLQHLFET
-100 KNDVLTLTSA
+100 NNDVLTLTSA

-118 VVNTLSPGDRVL
+118 VVNTLSPGDRAL

-142 DIGATYGVD
+142 DIAQTYGVV
-151 VEKLAFEQGTAADP
+151 VEKLSFEQGTAADP
-165 QEVADA
+165 DQVAAELKNDA
-171 LKKDSSFKAVMVT
+171 SFKAVFVT

-195 LEAIANAI
+195 LENLARAI
-203 RSVRPDIL
+203 RGVRPDIL

-220 GSVPLPIDA
+220 GSIPLPIDA

-249 AMVSVSKRGWDAVEA
+249 AMVAVSNRAWKAVEQA
-264 AKIPRY
+264 RIPRY

-298 DVALGKLEAEGL
+298 DVALQKLEKEGL
-310 ANIHAR
+310 KNIHER
-316 HARIGQMT
+316 HARLGQFT
-324 RDGVKALGLKLL
+324 RDSVKDLGLRILP
-336 ADERVAS
+336 ADARYAS
-343 NTVTAVR
+343 NTVTAVW
-350 VPDGVDGAA
+350 VPEGVDGGA

-377 PLTGKIFR
+377 ALTGKIFR
-385 IGHLGLVSEGD
+385 IGHLGLVSQED
-396 IQACLDALKLALP
+396 LQACFDALKQALP

-414 PEKVAAR
+414 PVAAAR

>member
-1 MRRSLLSKPSRART
+1 MASQHCEGTHNRSAS
-15 IARSCPATTLPI
+15 
-27 SWCITTSLE
+27 
-36 GGRKR
+36 
-41 ALPLDKEHAVSVNLR
+41 LDKEPILSVNLR

-77 HRGPEFAD
+77 HRGPEFAE
-85 IIGRITESLQHLFDT
+85 IIGRITTGLQTLFET

-118 VVNTLSPGDRVL
+118 VVNTLSPGDRALV
-130 CVSIGVFGDRFA
+130 VSIGVFGDRFA
-142 DIGATYGVD
+142 DVAQTYGVQ
-151 VEKLAFEQGTAADP
+151 VEKLSFEQGTAADP
-165 QEVADA
+165 AQISEA
-171 LKKDSSFKAVMVT
+171 LKKDGSFKAVMVT

-195 LEAIANAI
+195 LGAIAKAI

-220 GSVPLPIDA
+220 GSLPLPIDE

-249 AMVSVSKRGWDAVEA
+249 AMVSVSKRGWDAV
-264 AKIPRY
+264 AKATIPRY
-270 YFDYKKAKS
+270 YFDYTKAKS

-298 DVALGKLEAEGL
+298 DVAMKSLLAEGL
-310 ANIHAR
+310 QNIHAR
-316 HARIGQMT
+316 HARLGQFT
-324 RDGVKALGLKLL
+324 RDGVKSLGLKLL

-343 NTVTAVR
+343 NTVTAVM
-350 VPDGVDGAA
+350 VPEGVDGGA

-385 IGHLGLVSEGD
+385 IGHLGLVSQED
-396 IQACLDALKLALP
+396 LQACLDALKQALP

-414 PEKVAAR
+414 SPVAAAR

>member
-1 MRRSLLSKPSRART
+1 M
-15 IARSCPATTLPI
+15 
-27 SWCITTSLE
+27 
-36 GGRKR
+36 
-41 ALPLDKEHAVSVNLR
+41 SVNLR

-77 HRGPEFAD
+77 HRGPEFKEMLD
-85 IIGRITESLQHLFDT
+85 RITAGLKRLFLT
-100 KNDVLTLTSA
+100 QNDVLTLTSA

-118 VVNTLSPGDRVL
+118 VVNTLSPGDRAL

-142 DIGATYGVD
+142 DISKTYGVN
-151 VEKLAFEQGTAADP
+151 VEKLSFEQGTAADAE
-165 QEVADA
+165 QVAAA
-171 LKKDSSFKAVMVT
+171 LKAEASYKAVMVT

-195 LEAIANAI
+195 LEAIAKAI
-203 RSVRPDIL
+203 RGVRPDIL
-211 ILVDAISSL
+211 TLVDAISSL

-249 AMVSVSKRGWDAVEA
+249 AMVSVSKRAWDACDT

-284 QTPWTPAVSVYFAM
+284 ETPWTPAVSVYFAM
-298 DVALGKLEAEGL
+298 DVALKKLEAEGL
-310 ANIHAR
+310 DAIHAR
-316 HARIGQMT
+316 HAKLGQFT

-350 VPDGVDGAA
+350 VPEGVDGPA

-377 PLTGKIFR
+377 ALTGKIFR
-385 IGHLGLVSEGD
+385 VGHLGLVTEAD
-396 IQACLDALKLALP
+396 LQACLDSLKQALP
-409 RVGFS
+409 RVGFA
-414 PEKVAAR
+414 PVAAAR